1 MKMKYLIPNGNRQ
14 NLTKETFGGTIFQIN
29 ASSHFFRTSSDG
41 ILAGTDGILA
51 GTDGILAGT
60 DGILAG
66 TDGILARTDGILG
79 GTDGILASIKEG
91 KEAQKMSFQAEITI
105 KININN

>member
-29 ASSHFFRTSSDG
+29 ASSHFFRTSS
-41 ILAGTDGILA
+41 DGILA

>member
-1 MKMKYLIPNGNRQ
+1 MQMNYIIPNGNCQ
-14 NLTKETFGGTIFQIN
+14 SLPKETFGGAIFQIN

-51 GTDGILAGT
+51 GTE
-60 DGILAG
+60 
-66 TDGILARTDGILG
+66 
-79 GTDGILASIKEG
+79 GILASINDR

>member
-29 ASSHFFRTSSDG
+29 ASSHFFRTSS
-41 ILAGTDGILA
+41 
-51 GTDGILAGT
+51 

>member
-1 MKMKYLIPNGNRQ
+1 MQMNYIIPNGNCQ
-14 NLTKETFGGTIFQIN
+14 SLPKETFGGAIFQIN

-51 GTDGILAGT
+51 GTDGILART

-66 TDGILARTDGILG
+66 TDGILA
-79 GTDGILASIKEG
+79 GTEGILASINDR